1 MMRRRGTH
9 DETPSEETIR
19 PEVRRQVH
27 QSTSNRKPTKRK
39 ASGMSKAFWIV
50 MVFFFISAAAY
61 YLDAL
66 INGGS

>member
-1 MMRRRGTH
+1 MRRRGTQNK
-9 DETPSEETIR
+9 TPSEETIR

-27 QSTSNRKPTKRK
+27 QPASKKKPSKPK
-39 ASGMSKAFWIV
+39 ASGASKAFWIV